1 MISQQSSVGTLERPA
16 MQLRSRESR
25 DRLIK
30 AGFRAFARD
39 GYEKSRIA
47 DIAGEAGISV
57 GSFYHR
63 FGDKRGFFNVLA
75 TEFVQLSED
84 NWDRFFELVDPNASV
99 DEVFV
104 SVVTGMARIMRRN
117 IGFFHALLSLG
128 REDPEI
134 SAKVQSADLYAAKKL
149 LSWLQEKGCVAS
161 SGITEEKTYFAINT
175 IGKKLAFSF
184 VIEGPKCRADDA
196 ENIAE
201 LARMVQSYLAL
212 GVDK

>member
-1 MISQQSSVGTLERPA
+1 MNSQQNSVGALERPV

-47 DIAGEAGISV
+47 DIAADAGISV

-75 TEFVQLSED
+75 AEFVQRSED
-84 NWDRFFELVDPNASV
+84 NWDRFFELIDPDASV

-104 SVVTGMARIMRRN
+104 SIVTGMARTMRRN

-134 SAKVQSADLYAAKKL
+134 SAKVQSADLIAAKKL
-149 LSWLQEKGCVAS
+149 LTWLHENGRVAS
-161 SGITEEKTYFAINT
+161 RDITEQKIFFAINT

-184 VIEGPKCRADDA
+184 AIEGPKCRADNS
-196 ENIAE
+196 ENITEMAQ
-201 LARMVQSYLAL
+201 MMQSYLAL
-212 GVDK
+212 GVNK

>member
-1 MISQQSSVGTLERPA
+1 MIGQQNSVGAMERPA

-47 DIAGEAGISV
+47 DIAADAGISV

-75 TEFVQLSED
+75 AEFVQRSED
-84 NWDRFFELVDPNASV
+84 NWDRFFELLDPNTPV
-99 DEVFV
+99 YDVFV
-104 SVVTGMARIMRRN
+104 SVVTGMARTMRRN

-134 SAKVQSADLYAAKKL
+134 SAKVQSADLYAARKL
-149 LSWLQEKGCVAS
+149 LAWLDENGRVPS
-161 SGITEEKTYFAINT
+161 SGLTEAKTYFAINT

-184 VIEGPKCRADDA
+184 AIEGPKCQADDA

-201 LARMVQSYLAL
+201 MARMAQGYLAL